1 MWTPPVAQ
9 NSSKLRI
16 KVQNKNQET
25 NAEHLVIVDSR
36 IAQYFSFSR
45 FLFFFIYLCF
55 FLIPIFHYLEEDW
68 EKELEAELQD
78 YEMVSEQK
86 STNSKSDNWE
96 KEIEDILQ
104 EADLK

>member
-1 MWTPPVAQ
+1 MG
-9 NSSKLRI
+9 K
-16 KVQNKNQET
+16 QNKNQET
-25 NAEHLVIVDSR
+25 NAEHLVIATSR
-36 IAQYFSFSR
+36 NAQLY
-45 FLFFFIYLCF
+45 LFHLLIYLFLWIFCF
-55 FLIPIFHYLEEDW
+55 CALEEDW

-104 EADLK
+104 EEADLK